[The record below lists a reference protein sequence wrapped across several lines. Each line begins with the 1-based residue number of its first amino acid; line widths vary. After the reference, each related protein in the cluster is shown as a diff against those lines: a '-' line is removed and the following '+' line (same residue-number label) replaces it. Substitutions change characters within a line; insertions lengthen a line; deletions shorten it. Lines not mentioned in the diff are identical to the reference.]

1 MTLPFK
7 VRKTKGGYSKPGSV
21 SVTVA
26 IALSRLP
33 SIKATDAIL
42 ANRSHARS
50 RNRVSF
56 FSRFAPRK
64 KDVLPGIDDNE
75 SEMGD
80 QRTEGMDAG
89 VFSQPI
95 GYVPQFPS
103 PPKYI
108 KVRSHGKKE
117 KDFNRVFLAQE
128 LRGRSGV
135 EIARLGGRLLKNG
148 SHKHVEKD
156 GNAIWAME
164 FSKDGKH
171 LAAGGKDYVV
181 RVWQV
186 LSTKE
191 ERFAHETEDDRS
203 TNGAERVRLSAPVFK
218 PATVREY
225 EGHEASIL
233 DLNWS
238 KVCVS

>member
-1 MTLPFK
+1 
-7 VRKTKGGYSKPGSV
+7 
-21 SVTVA
+21 
-26 IALSRLP
+26 
-33 SIKATDAIL
+33 
-42 ANRSHARS
+42 
-50 RNRVSF
+50 
-56 FSRFAPRK
+56 
-64 KDVLPGIDDNE
+64 
-75 SEMGD
+75 
-80 QRTEGMDAG
+80 MDAD

-117 KDFNRVFLAQE
+117 RDFNRVFLAQE
-128 LRGRSGV
+128 LRGKSGV
-135 EIARLGGRLLKNG
+135 EIAQNGGRLVKN
-148 SHKHVEKD
+148 SALRHRERD

-171 LAAGGKDYVV
+171 LAAGGKDFIV

-186 LSTKE
+186 ISTKE
-191 ERFAHETEDDRS
+191 ERFAHETEDEGR
-203 TNGAERVRLSAPVFK
+203 GKGGERMRLSAPVFR
-218 PATVREY
+218 PTTIREY

-238 KVCVS
+238 KVGAFKR

>member
-1 MTLPFK
+1 MVVVAVDFRWLSCVK
-7 VRKTKGGYSKPGSV
+7 AYEA
-21 SVTVA
+21 A
-26 IALSRLP
+26 IADKGHSW
-33 SIKATDAIL
+33 
-42 ANRSHARS
+42 N
-50 RNRVSF
+50 RNRVGF
-56 FSRFAPRK
+56 FSRFAPRR
-64 KDVLPGIDDNE
+64 KDALPEIDDNS

-80 QRTEGMDAG
+80 RRTEGLDAN

-95 GYVPQFPS
+95 GYVPQFPP

-135 EIARLGGRLLKNG
+135 QIAQLGGRLLKNEA
-148 SHKHVEKD
+148 HKHGEKD

-164 FSKDGKH
+164 FSTDGKH
-171 LAAGGKDYVV
+171 LAAGGKDFIV

-191 ERFAHETEDDRS
+191 ERNDCEAVEDGS
-203 TNGAERVRLSAPVFK
+203 PNGAEKFRLSAPVFQ
-218 PATVREY
+218 PLTVREY

-238 KVCVS
+238 KVR